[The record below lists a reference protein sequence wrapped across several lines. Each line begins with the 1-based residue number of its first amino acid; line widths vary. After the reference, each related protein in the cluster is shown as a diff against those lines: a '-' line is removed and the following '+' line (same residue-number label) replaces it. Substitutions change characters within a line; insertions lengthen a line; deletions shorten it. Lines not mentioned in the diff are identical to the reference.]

1 MIEYKTNIKEFT
13 LKKNETNFKKVKI
26 TDSKSASEYAR
37 QFYYDDI
44 EIYESFFIILLNNH
58 NNTIGYV
65 KISQGG
71 ITGTVVD
78 KRIVLKYAIESLAT
92 SFICVHNHPSGN
104 TKPSNADIE
113 LTKSLKQAAQLL
125 DIQLMDHVI
134 LTKESYTSLADEG
147 LI

>member
-26 TDSKSASEYAR
+26 KDSRSVSEYAR

-44 EIYESFFIILLNNH
+44 EIYESFFIILLNNQ

-78 KRIVLKYAIESLAT
+78 KRLVLKYAIESLAT
-92 SFICVHNHPSGN
+92 AFICVHNHPSGN
-104 TKPSNADIE
+104 TNPSQVDIQ

-125 DIQLMDHVI
+125 DIQLMGHVI